1 MSCYI
6 DVSESDINSFIDS
19 LQYLSSEI
27 EERKNAAYKAAG
39 EAGERL
45 RVIIDCYEKSISAI
59 DHDRYVCVCLRK
71 ENEEKIRRL
80 QIAEDDRARAAGTA
94 PEHIDD
100 SVLHKIIETESYLEN
115 LRAKY
120 VDIKNDCEEKDLII
134 SENYDELEK
143 NYKDIIDALSD
154 LCSLAERAKTYV
166 RNAVSMLDFSDGNFP
181 YARLEINSELAL
193 VSTATTFRERSREIR
208 KNVSDMVSAARDF
221 RSDLDDDVS
230 RASLKETAEIANE
243 TIVLADFYEKI
254 SSRLFAACDYLN
266 GYLNVI

>member
-6 DVSESDINSFIDS
+6 DVSESDIESFINNLS
-19 LQYLSSEI
+19 YLSSEI
-27 EERKNAAYKAAG
+27 EKRKKAADKAAG

-45 RVIIDCYEKSISAI
+45 RVLIDCCEKSITAI

-120 VDIKNDCEEKDLII
+120 VDRQNDYEKDDLII
-134 SENYDELEK
+134 SENYDELK
-143 NYKDIIDALSD
+143 KKYKDITDALSD

-193 VSTATTFRERSREIR
+193 VSTASTFRERSREIR

-266 GYLNVI
+266 GYLDVI

>member
-19 LQYLSSEI
+19 LQYLSSKI

-39 EAGERL
+39 EARGRL
-45 RVIIDCYEKSISAI
+45 GVMIDCCEKSISAI

-80 QIAEDDRARAAGTA
+80 QIEEENRARAAGTA

-193 VSTATTFRERSREIR
+193 MSTASTFRERSREIR

-266 GYLNVI
+266 GYLGII

>member
-1 MSCYI
+1 MSCDV

-19 LQYLSSEI
+19 LQYLSSKI
-27 EERKNAAYKAAG
+27 EERKKAADKAAG

-45 RVIIDCYEKSISAI
+45 RVLIDCCEKSITAI

-120 VDIKNDCEEKDLII
+120 VDIKNDYEKDDLII

-143 NYKDIIDALSD
+143 KYKDITDALSD

-181 YARLEINSELAL
+181 YARLEINNTLAL
-193 VSTATTFRERSREIR
+193 VSTAYTFRERSREIR

-254 SSRLFAACDYLN
+254 SSRLFAACDYLD
-266 GYLNVI
+266 GYHDVI